1 MQRNPTWDHI
11 RIWSRQKFKAKV
23 KSGVSGNQRRA
34 HIQAGMQSKDLT
46 DNSKK
51 EEATVK
57 TTKGEE
63 IKREAQRQPKPELT
77 YKLV

>member
-1 MQRNPTWDHI
+1 M
-11 RIWSRQKFKAKV
+11 
-23 KSGVSGNQRRA
+23 SGNQRRA

>member
-1 MQRNPTWDHI
+1 
-11 RIWSRQKFKAKV
+11 
-23 KSGVSGNQRRA
+23 
-34 HIQAGMQSKDLT
+34 MQSKDLT